1 MTYPSYPPASLG
13 LSPLSACRPHLATPL
28 PGPTPHLLSLSL
40 PNPSTNLARASPLL
54 FSPLSLPCMPH
65 AEPPEPGLPYP
76 TWKPLPVPALASQL
90 EHVKEGEKGGRATF
104 NLPTPPRHPLSS
116 PVPIYSLSA
125 LLWPLQIWPRRP
137 GLPPSLSTDPSF
149 LSPATVCS
157 TGAASTQTTSATWR

>member
-1 MTYPSYPPASLG
+1 
-13 LSPLSACRPHLATPL
+13 
-28 PGPTPHLLSLSL
+28 
-40 PNPSTNLARASPLL
+40 
-54 FSPLSLPCMPH
+54 MPH
-65 AEPPEPGLPYP
+65 AEPPEPGLPCP

-137 GLPPSLSTDPSF
+137 GLPPSLSTDPSS
-149 LSPATVCS
+149 LSPDTVGS
-157 TGAASTQTTSATWR
+157 TYDPSFQPACPSWR